1 MDDNNKEMS
10 LDMSK
15 FLNSQLNIKI
25 NNQEE
30 YELFLEELQLCG
42 VPLRKGETYVYDAKY
57 PIYFIIPFE
66 RYMVKFPE
74 DVVNSYKNFTD
85 LELIAR
91 NSSKSFILCV
101 IIIRIHPKLTRP

>member
-1 MDDNNKEMS
+1 MDNNKEIS

-30 YELFLEELQLCG
+30 YERFLEELQKCG
-42 VPLRKGETYVYDAKY
+42 IPLRKNETYVYDAKY

-66 RYMVKFPE
+66 NYMVKFPE
-74 DVVNSYKNFTD
+74 DVVNSYKDFNDLDFVKEKEG
-85 LELIAR
+85 LELE
-91 NSSKSFILCV
+91 
-101 IIIRIHPKLTRP
+101 